1 MRYFG
6 VITAFFTV
14 IFLAAGS
21 VTVSAMRC
29 GNRIVGEGDTKAEV
43 LVKCGQPLLRE
54 YIGEDVEIEYGYG
67 TYSKRIVEEWTYN
80 FGPSKFMQILHF
92 RGNKLIE
99 IRNGDKGF

>member
-1 MRYFG
+1 MGYFRLL
-6 VITAFFTV
+6 IPIFTMF
-14 IFLAAGS
+14 FLAAGS
-21 VTVSAMRC
+21 VTVSGMRC

-67 TYSKRIVEEWTYN
+67 TYRKRIVEEWTYN

>member
-1 MRYFG
+1 MGGFR
-6 VITAFFTV
+6 VLIALFTLGL
-14 IFLAAGS
+14 LAAS
-21 VTVSAMRC
+21 PVAVSAMRC
-29 GNRIVGEGDTKAEV
+29 GNKIVGEGDTKAEV
-43 LVKCGQPLLRE
+43 LAKCGQPLLRE

-80 FGPSKFMQILHF
+80 FGPSKFMPILHF